1 MWAHHWNCTKILRL
15 VKELVHKVTVLWGDR
30 RKQRPMNE
38 PYSLLKRLK
47 WRIHR
52 IIIYLLAM
60 QSSMTAFQNC
70 IKISEVSCPPC
81 ELKAF
86 LSIAGT
92 NSLKKQRYSVA
103 PE

>member
-1 MWAHHWNCTKILRL
+1 MWAHHWNCTKILWL
-15 VKELVHKVTVLWGDR
+15 VKESIHNVTVLWGDR
-30 RKQRPMNE
+30 RKQRPMSE

-60 QSSMTAFQNC
+60 QSSMTAFQFC
-70 IKISEVSCPPC
+70 IKISEVSFPQS

-92 NSLKKQRYSVA
+92 NPLKK
-103 PE
+103 